1 MEGAWFQSALLV
13 LLCMYVILK
22 YKAQHF
28 HIIITPGEKEMFLD
42 CFILQFYSSDP
53 EKGSLHF
60 LTLVELA
67 LIREVDKGSVALL

>member
-1 MEGAWFQSALLV
+1 
-13 LLCMYVILK
+13 MY
-22 YKAQHF
+22 
-28 HIIITPGEKEMFLD
+28 LD

-67 LIREVDKGSVALL
+67 LIREVDKGSIALLWHNAKVLALLKVKCKIP